1 MSEHLT
7 SVLLND
13 NQTVEVP
20 VPYDE
25 SVQETCEALVRTD
38 GGKFQCQLGLIEVK
52 IMSGSGSAVVAV
64 KCNGVGIALSVVAW
78 EPLLDEEIWKD
89 LAAQHC
95 RMMRR
100 FGMMPEHVVQPKTL
114 PWITISLAPSFVASA
129 PAVNKRLA
137 LSALWSIASGILA
150 HQRKAV
156 VTN

>member
-25 SVQETCEALVRTD
+25 SVQATCEALARTD

-52 IMSGSGSAVVAV
+52 IMSGSGDATVAV
-64 KCNGVGIALSVVAW
+64 KCDGVAIALAVVAW
-78 EPLLDEEIWKD
+78 ERLLHEESRKD
-89 LAAQHC
+89 LAAHHC
-95 RMMRR
+95 RMMKH

-137 LSALWSIASGILA
+137 LSALWSIASGVLA
-150 HQRKAV
+150 HNRKAV

>member
-20 VPYDE
+20 VPHDE
-25 SVQETCEALVRTD
+25 SVQATCEALARTA
-38 GGKFQCQLGLIEVK
+38 GGKFQCRLGLIEVK
-52 IMSGSGSAVVAV
+52 IMSGSGDATVAV
-64 KCNGVGIALSVVAW
+64 KCDGVAIALAVVAW
-78 EPLLDEEIWKD
+78 ERLLHAESWKD
-89 LAAQHC
+89 LAAHHC
-95 RMMRR
+95 RMMKH
-100 FGMMPEHVVQPKTL
+100 FGMMPEHVVQPKPL
-114 PWITISLAPSFVASA
+114 PWIAISLAPSFVASA

>member
-20 VPYDE
+20 LPYDE
-25 SVQETCEALVRTD
+25 SVQANCEALARTG
-38 GGKFQCQLGLIEVK
+38 GGKFQCQLGQLEVK
-52 IMSGSGSAVVAV
+52 IISGSGSVVVAV
-64 KCNGVGIALSVVAW
+64 KCNGVGIALAVVAW
-78 EPLLDEEIWKD
+78 EHLLDEEIWQD

-95 RMMRR
+95 SMMKR

-129 PAVNKRLA
+129 SAANKRLA
-137 LSALWSIASGILA
+137 LAALWSIASGVLA
-150 HQRKAV
+150 HNRKAV
-156 VTN
+156 FTN